1 VTAAF
6 KIVLNYRRDDAAGH
20 AAHLYEDLVERFGEG
35 NVFMD
40 IDAMEP
46 GVDFPKVIEGAV
58 GSCDAFVAMIGQR
71 WLSATD
77 AKGRPR
83 LENPKDFV
91 RLEIEAALWRE
102 VRLIPVLVQDAEM
115 PSSEDLPESL
125 APLAH
130 KHALEIRDSS
140 RRYDV
145 DRLIDALEKV
155 AEEKQGQVPPPPPPP
170 PSWWKR
176 LRLPRPSR
184 AVLIAAVATLVVALA
199 VLGAVLLLIDGDE
212 SADRIAFAAQG
223 RIYTIGADGEDEKDV
238 TGRRSDDGSPDWSP
252 DGKRLAVARSG
263 RIWVLDASG
272 KNARPL
278 TSGTKD
284 GSPDW
289 SPSGDQ
295 IAFSR
300 PESPGSA
307 RYDVRVIDVD
317 GSPERNLTDRR
328 GQTGAVPDW
337 SPSGEEIVYQR
348 RTKIWLMR
356 SDGEDQRPLRL
367 AIQGSAQ
374 RPTWSPTRREIAVAI
389 FQDRTTSDI
398 YIVNPDSGAIV
409 NVTDGRFRAP
419 NAPTW
424 SPDGELIAFAAA
436 DGIWV
441 LNRDGREPQ
450 LVAPGAGNE
459 NPSWR
464 PSSEG

>member
-20 AAHLYEDLVERFGEG
+20 AGHLYEDLVERFGDG

-115 PSSEDLPESL
+115 PSPDDLPESL

-130 KHALEIRDSS
+130 KHAHEIRDSS

-145 DRLIDALEKV
+145 DRLIEALERV
-155 AEEKQGQVPPPPPPP
+155 AAEKHGQIAPPPPPPP
-170 PSWWKR
+170 PWWKQ
-176 LRLPRPSR
+176 LPLSPK
-184 AVLIAAVATLVVALA
+184 ALIAVAAALVVALA
-199 VLGAVLLLIDGDE
+199 VVGAVLLLVDGED
-212 SADRIAFAAQG
+212 ADRIAFAAQG
-223 RIYTIGADGEDEKDV
+223 RIYTIGADGKGEKDV
-238 TGRRSDDGSPDWSP
+238 TSMRSDDGSPDWSP
-252 DGKRLAVARSG
+252 NGKRLAVARSG
-263 RIWVLDASG
+263 RIWVLEASG
-272 KNARPL
+272 KNARAL
-278 TSGTKD
+278 TSGSKD

-289 SPSGDQ
+289 SPSGEQ

-307 RYDVRVIDVD
+307 RYDVWMVDVES
-317 GSPERNLTDRR
+317 GTQRNLTNRR
-328 GQTGAVPDW
+328 GETGAVPDW
-337 SPSGEEIVYQR
+337 SPTGDEIVYQR
-348 RTKIWLMR
+348 RAKVWLMR
-356 SDGEDQRPLRL
+356 ADGEDQRVLRL
-367 AIQGSAQ
+367 AVPGSAQ
-374 RPTWSPTRREIAVAI
+374 RPSWSPTRREIAVAI
-389 FQDRTTSDI
+389 FQDKTTSDI
-398 YIVNPDSGAIV
+398 YILDPDSGAIA

-424 SPDGELIAFAAA
+424 SPDGDRIAFAAA

-441 LNRDGREPQ
+441 VNRDRTEPQ
-450 LVAPGAGNE
+450 LVAPGRGNE